1 MGNPNLRCTLNQP
14 QDLARRGR
22 LIRMLYES
30 AIERR
35 ELENGFAFR
44 FSGDAA
50 TERQVFDFIAMER
63 DCCRFLSFDVRL
75 AAERGPIWLAMEG
88 PSGLKEFAFAELRR
102 FDIDGEAPHEPIK

>member
-1 MGNPNLRCTLNQP
+1 MSKPDLCCTLNQP
-14 QDLARRGR
+14 QDVARRGR
-22 LIRMLYES
+22 LIKALWKS
-30 AIERR
+30 VVERR
-35 ELENGFAFR
+35 ELERGFAF
-44 FSGDAA
+44 SLPGDAA